1 MQIRPII
8 NVDVIEIDSIIRVT
22 MQPYSP
28 NIARANK
35 LLNFFYTENF
45 FYLFFLVIFVF
56 ARITICFSRIFAQH
70 DDKKVIKYRNL

>member
-1 MQIRPII
+1 MQIGPII

-28 NIARANK
+28 NISRAVT
-35 LLNFFYTENF
+35 NFFYTENF

-56 ARITICFSRIFAQH
+56 ARITVCFSREFLH
-70 DDKKVIKYRNL
+70 KTTR

>member
-35 LLNFFYTENF
+35 LLNFFTRKTSFIY
-45 FYLFFLVIFVF
+45 
-56 ARITICFSRIFAQH
+56 FSS
-70 DDKKVIKYRNL
+70 